1 MAPSSNVL
9 AAYVPTELVA
19 TIGNKVMLSSGYN
32 LLSGTSMA
40 CPHASGVAALLKAAH
55 TKWSAAAIR
64 SALVT
69 TASPLD
75 NTQNPI
81 RDYGYPSQ
89 YASPLAIGAGL
100 CQQKSEGV
108 DRPQWSTFSHV
119 NYSGSLSS
127 TFGSKVSNNCDDS
140 VLDTSELEKVS
151 LEATILAVKK
161 LDKRVSNHQTN
172 DEFLELINSIDII
185 RHPNIVELIG
195 YCA

>member
-9 AAYVPTELVA
+9 AAYVPTEVVA
-19 TIGNKVMLSSGYN
+19 TIGNNVMLSSGYN

-89 YASPLAIGAGL
+89 YASPLAIGAGQIDPNKAFFVILL
-100 CQQKSEGV
+100 CFQ
-108 DRPQWSTFSHV
+108 FS
-119 NYSGSLSS
+119 N
-127 TFGSKVSNNCDDS
+127 T
-140 VLDTSELEKVS
+140 
-151 LEATILAVKK
+151 
-161 LDKRVSNHQTN
+161 
-172 DEFLELINSIDII
+172 
-185 RHPNIVELIG
+185 
-195 YCA
+195 